1 MALQDNH
8 ITHSNS
14 NRQLPTNT
22 KTPHITVSNK
32 LATSPKSNMSPPSS
46 NSNAKREK
54 AEETF
59 TQNQPSDPKAQLPL
73 HIIEK
78 LKFYPGGEEYMKG
91 ISAKNRHLD
100 FSDGKTELDWAIVQG
115 DSEVVKVLLDH
126 NWRSQYNLVGGIICL
141 AASGYRNSPPDKL
154 EQHKKTLTV
163 ILQHPSVDIN
173 SKGNCGNTMLHLAI
187 TSGDLNLIKILLEHR
202 ADLNIINNRNETPFQ
217 IAQAKY
223 DAAPMN
229 EKKQIEQI
237 LTTNENNLKIER
249 PRIPSQQEID
259 KKIEDA
265 KVLIANQAKE
275 DLKIVQLLRQYGAK
289 KPEDYKDPT
298 DQQPLKIPEDLPLV
312 QKEPAANKESDDSNH
327 EDGSLVIIPDTSNAK
342 REESEKPGN
351 TAPQDPS
358 PSSRNIEAD
367 PSHQEPGQQNPPAT
381 EQKTPPK
388 ACDIFS
394 LCTKQP
400 LENDDWSF
408 LITMTTY
415 HPDMIDLKDE
425 DGKTA
430 LHISTEA
437 RNLPMIT
444 WIIDN
449 QHTKKIINL
458 KDKNGKTALHISID
472 AGDNDTT
479 MLLLKNNAAVDIQDN
494 DGKTAVHYL
503 AQAGKLDEMKLV
515 IEKGADLSKIKDKD
529 NKTVLDNIASYSP
542 GMQALL
548 NSADKTYA
556 NAQIYEV
563 AKKGTIQDMENLI
576 AKGAD
581 IKQMLGRTTALH
593 LAVQNKNQSMVEFL
607 LAHGVDI
614 EMTSKSGQTALHIA
628 AQNGDWPMVDFLLQ
642 RGANVKTQDK
652 FGNTPFHV
660 TAQYTGQKFKLEI
673 LESLR
678 EKGANINQQ
687 NEDGNTPL
695 HAAAQNGNW
704 QMVDFLCHCGADIKM
719 TNNNGQ
725 TASEVAK
732 ANRQA
737 SIADSIDKTLQKQ
750 NELQTREDLP
760 LQKTPSD
767 NASGNHG
774 EGPLATQI
782 PDASNAKLEEP
793 PEQNSK
799 NITGAAKNERNINQ
813 KNTSGNTLLYKNADL
828 NSAGQGQKTASQVAK
843 ANNYNEIAGILKQPM
858 INQEETQTS
867 SPSTE
872 TTSLFSISGICS
884 GIWSFFTSFWSGG
897 NSSDVGEGHSNHS
910 TAHESN
916 HSEESNTSWPSWL
929 GSLFKG
935 LWPRKSQDASTK
947 TPDPA
952 GQTDKTTLHNASGDT
967 TPTVFPTDE
976 EMIQQIMAKLPGFPL
991 NLPNDD
997 EPHHLGDQP
1006 EVD

>member
-46 NSNAKREK
+46 NSNAKREES
-54 AEETF
+54 EETF
-59 TQNQPSDPKAQLPL
+59 TQNQPSDPKAQLPQD
-73 HIIEK
+73 IIEK
-78 LKFYPGGEEYMKG
+78 LKFYPRGGEFMKS
-91 ISAKNRHLD
+91 ISQKNLHLD
-100 FSDGKTELDWAIVQG
+100 FAGGKTELDWAIVKG

-126 NWRSQYNLVGGIICL
+126 NWRSQYNLVGGIIYL

-154 EQHKKTLTV
+154 EQYEKTLTV

-173 SKGNCGNTMLHLAI
+173 SKDKFGDTILHQII
-187 TSGDLNLIKILLEHR
+187 TSGDLNLIKILLEHH
-202 ADLNIINNRNETPFQ
+202 ADPNIINNCNKTPFQ

-237 LTTNENNLKIER
+237 LENNANRPGSLGIPVLPEEKIN
-249 PRIPSQQEID
+249 Q
-259 KKIEDA
+259 KIADA

-312 QKEPAANKESDDSNH
+312 QKEPAPNKESDDSHH
-327 EDGSLVIIPDTSNAK
+327 EDGSLVIIPDTSNTK
-342 REESEKPGN
+342 LEEPDKLVN
-351 TAPQDPS
+351 TAPQDP
-358 PSSRNIEAD
+358 P
-367 PSHQEPGQQNPPAT
+367 HKEPGQQNTPAT

-408 LITMTTY
+408 LITMTTH

-437 RNLPMIT
+437 RNLPMTT

-503 AQAGKLDEMKLV
+503 AQARKLDEMKLV
-515 IEKGADLSKIKDKD
+515 IEKGADLRNIKDKD
-529 NKTVLDNIASYSP
+529 GKTVLDNIESYSP
-542 GMQALL
+542 DMQALL

-563 AKKGTIQDMENLI
+563 AKKGTPQQMDDLI

-581 IKQMLGRTTALH
+581 IKQMLNGTTTALH

-607 LAHGVDI
+607 VAHGVDI
-614 EMTSKSGQTALHIA
+614 EMTNRSGQTALHTA
-628 AQNGDWPMVDFLLQ
+628 ALTGDWQIVDFLLE
-642 RGANVKTQDK
+642 RGANINQQDK
-652 FGNTPFHV
+652 FGNTPLHV
-660 TAQYTGQKFKLEI
+660 IAQAMGKNFTLTI
-673 LESLR
+673 LESLL

-687 NEDGNTPL
+687 DNVGNTPL
-695 HAAAQNGNW
+695 HAAAQHGNR
-704 QMVDFLCHCGADIKM
+704 QMVEFLLQRGADIKM

-725 TASEVAK
+725 TASQVA
-732 ANRQA
+732 QA
-737 SIADSIDKTLQKQ
+737 KKQTNIADLIDKALQKQ
-750 NELQTREDLP
+750 NELQIPEDLQQLVHKP
-760 LQKTPSD
+760 PSD
-767 NASGNHG
+767 NGSGNHG
-774 EGPLATQI
+774 EGSLATQI